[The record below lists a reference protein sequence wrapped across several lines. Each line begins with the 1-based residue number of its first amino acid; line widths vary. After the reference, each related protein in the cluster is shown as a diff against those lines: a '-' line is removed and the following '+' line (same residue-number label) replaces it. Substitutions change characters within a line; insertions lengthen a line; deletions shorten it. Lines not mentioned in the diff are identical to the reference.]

1 MRLPIQ
7 LLIAAILA
15 LSALASAADP
25 SAVTVSQA
33 TTPRHAL
40 IAQFEP
46 IIEPYEQI
54 FPAFEIASQ
63 GLKSASATQDSHVFG
78 QANALIG
85 AQISAKQA
93 KLPLTLE
100 ISAVSL
106 LAASR
111 ITAVLPKAGKRYLLY
126 PELNWL
132 PGALERVQKARSVE
146 IRFRLSSGDKVLL
159 TQSKT
164 VRLRPTNEVLYGVR
178 EQGSNKVLDFN
189 WLFAAF
195 VDRSSP
201 AVDQILRSA
210 QRSGLVE
217 QFDGYAR
224 ADEEE
229 IYAQIFAIWHVLQ
242 NRGIRYS
249 NLPPPKESRHLTQS
263 QYVRFVD
270 DTWRQQAA
278 NCVDGSVLIASALE
292 RIGLRPVLVI
302 LPGHMLLGVALDERG
317 ERFAYLET
325 TRLGQL
331 PRGVKK
337 ASELSMQQSF
347 KIFERALAEGERQVN
362 DAGSAFER
370 PDDWSYQLIDI
381 ATARRMGVLPIR
393 PGTR

>member
-1 MRLPIQ
+1 MRQLIG
-7 LLIAAILA
+7 LLIGLTIGISLVAH
-15 LSALASAADP
+15 AADP
-25 SAVTVSQA
+25 SAVTTASPS
-33 TTPRHAL
+33 TPRSTL

-46 IIEPYEQI
+46 IVEPYEQI

-63 GLKSASATQDSHVFG
+63 GLNSARVRPDSSVFG
-78 QANALIG
+78 QADALIG
-85 AQISAKQA
+85 AQVSVTQA

-106 LAASR
+106 LAPSR
-111 ITAVLPKAGKRYLLY
+111 ITAVLPKAGKRYMLY
-126 PELNWL
+126 PPLQWL

-146 IRFRLSSGDKVLL
+146 IRFRLSSGEKVLL

-201 AVDQILRSA
+201 AVDQILSSA

-217 QFDGYAR
+217 RFDGYAR

-270 DTWRQQAA
+270 DTWHQQAA

-292 RIGLRPVLVI
+292 RIGLRPVLVV
-302 LPGHMLLGVALDERG
+302 LPGHMLLGVALDEHG

-331 PRGVKK
+331 PRGVKN
-337 ASELSMQQSF
+337 ASQLSMQQSF
-347 KIFERALAEGERQVN
+347 RIFERALEEGERQVSE
-362 DAGSAFER
+362 AGSAFER

-381 ATARRMGVLPIR
+381 VAARRMGVLPIR

>member
-1 MRLPIQ
+1 MRYLIGLITGFA
-7 LLIAAILA
+7 LLSSL
-15 LSALASAADP
+15 SAADP
-25 SAVTVSQA
+25 SAVLAAKSA
-33 TTPRHAL
+33 TPRSAL
-40 IAQFEP
+40 IAHFEP

-63 GLKSASATQDSHVFG
+63 GLNSGRVRADSSVFG

-85 AQISAKQA
+85 AQVSATQA
-93 KLPLTLE
+93 NLPLTLE

-106 LAASR
+106 LAPSR
-111 ITAVLPKAGKRYLLY
+111 IKAVLPKAGKRYMLY
-126 PELNWL
+126 PDLNWL
-132 PGALERVQKARSVE
+132 PGALERVQMARSVE
-146 IRFRLSSGDKVLL
+146 IRFRLSSGEKVLL
-159 TQSKT
+159 TQNKT
-164 VRLRPTNEVLYGVR
+164 VRVRPTNEVLYGVR

-195 VDRSSP
+195 VDRNSP
-201 AVDQILRSA
+201 AVDQILSSA
-210 QRSGLVE
+210 KRGGLVE
-217 QFDGYAR
+217 QFDGYAG
-224 ADEEE
+224 ADEEQ

-242 NRGIRYS
+242 SRGIRYS

-292 RIGLRPVLVI
+292 RIGLRPVLVV
-302 LPGHMLLGVALDERG
+302 LPGHMLLGVALDQHG

-331 PRGVKK
+331 PRGVKS
-337 ASELSMQQSF
+337 AGELSMQQSF

-362 DAGSAFER
+362 QAGAAFER

-381 ATARRMGVLPIR
+381 LAARRMGVLPIR
-393 PGTR
+393 PGVR